1 MDQPD
6 GPPAGTGPP
15 GQGTHGDNKDTMSLA
30 GLLTILDDDPQLHDV
45 VAQADDDAA
54 ERGSPASSAADAE
67 LTGED
72 LVSPPTLRP
81 VLAAAPTRR
90 ASADPRRFGLSVTA
104 AAREAEDLAAGLG
117 SFLPPGSVAVFPGW
131 ETLPHERR
139 SPPSHP
145 RGQRMRGAR

>member
-15 GQGTHGDNKDTMSLA
+15 GQGTHGDNKDIMSLA

-54 ERGSPASSAADAE
+54 ERGSPVSSAADAE

-72 LVSPPTLRP
+72 LVAPPTLRP
-81 VLAAAPTRR
+81 GLAAALTRR
-90 ASADPRRFGLSVTA
+90 ASAHFPRLVLAGAATEWRAARPAGGQPPPQGSCWPCRPRR
-104 AAREAEDLAAGLG
+104 ARRRTW
-117 SFLPPGSVAVFPGW
+117 PPGS
-131 ETLPHERR
+131 
-139 SPPSHP
+139 
-145 RGQRMRGAR
+145 ARFCRPAA